1 MASGDHRL
9 WACVCTWST
18 WWGPVAQEL
27 PGSLRSPHVRVVCS
41 LRCAC
46 REHLSQE
53 ALHNHFHS
61 LLSLSLCAHP
71 WFIATNQK
79 QCALGQ
85 EPLCSQEPLQ
95 RARGPPR
102 PSVHSPCPHHY
113 PSGPY
118 SPACTGLL
126 QFLPPSPRC
135 GDHLQE
141 RIREVC
147 YSVSKGRPP
156 NHNWTQA
163 DGSPAMRGPTLAW
176 PAQQQLTGVG
186 PCVTDQPES
195 GCQAPRGGAQT
206 DLTVGLELGAGDP
219 HSAGGSS

>member
-1 MASGDHRL
+1 MCVHLVYLVGACSPGTAWLSAVTPRPHCLLPALRVPRALESG
-9 WACVCTWST
+9 ST
-18 WWGPVAQEL
+18 
-27 PGSLRSPHVRVVCS
+27 
-41 LRCAC
+41 
-46 REHLSQE
+46 SQPFPLL
-53 ALHNHFHS
+53 A
-61 LLSLSLCAHP
+61 LSLSPCAHP

-79 QCALGQ
+79 RCALGQ

-102 PSVHSPCPHHY
+102 PSVHSPCPHHH

-206 DLTVGLELGAGDP
+206 DLTAGLELGAGDP